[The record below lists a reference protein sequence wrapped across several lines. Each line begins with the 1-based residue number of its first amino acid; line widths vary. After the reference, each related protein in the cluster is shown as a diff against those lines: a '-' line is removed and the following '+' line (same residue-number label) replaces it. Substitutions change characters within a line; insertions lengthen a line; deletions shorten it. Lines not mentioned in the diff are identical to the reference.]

1 MSSSMSGAM
10 IGDRTTR
17 ERHALARG
25 TSGEWA
31 HDAAAPTI
39 RAEMAGRFLALL
51 LVLLAACPVVACS
64 AAGCD
69 ANDKGCLRVLFVG
82 NSYTQVNDLPA
93 TFAAL
98 ARAGGHRVTVGMAAE
113 GGQTLA
119 GHVTSGNTQG
129 HLVPGRWDVVV
140 LQEQSQFPSV
150 PWSRDNEMA
159 PAARSL
165 VQEIRG
171 IGARPLFFST
181 WAHRDGWP
189 EQGLTSEGVMQSAI
203 DAAYLALGQQLGVGV
218 VPVGEAWSTMLAVD
232 PSVRLWQDDGSH
244 PTSSGTFLAAAV
256 FYAALFGGD
265 PVAASGGSGAPSAP
279 GSGTL
284 AAVARDLLV
293 DRGRW
298 GLN

>member
-1 MSSSMSGAM
+1 M
-10 IGDRTTR
+10 T
-17 ERHALARG
+17 
-25 TSGEWA
+25 
-31 HDAAAPTI
+31 
-39 RAEMAGRFLALL
+39 GRFVAFLF
-51 LVLLAACPVVACS
+51 VLLAACPVLACS
-64 AAGCD
+64 PAGCD
-69 ANDKGCLRVLFVG
+69 ANDRACLRVLFVG

-119 GHVTSGNTQG
+119 GHLTSGNTQSQ
-129 HLVPGRWDVVV
+129 LVPGRWDVVI

-171 IGARPLFFST
+171 IGARPLLFST

-189 EQGLTSEGVMQSAI
+189 EQGLSSEGAMQSAI
-203 DAAYLALGQQLGVGV
+203 DAAYLALGRQLGVGV
-218 VPVGEAWSTMLAVD
+218 APVGQAWSTMLAVD
-232 PSVRLWQDDGSH
+232 PSVRLWRDDGSH

-256 FYAALFGGD
+256 FYAALFDGD

-279 GSGTL
+279 GSATL
-284 AAVARDLLV
+284 AAVARDLLA

-298 GLN
+298 GLD